1 MPSTICSV
9 RRWWSSRSAKLF
21 FLIAAGTVVPL
32 LGCDVP
38 AATFEP
44 IFLDG
49 RAVAPSGDSLFAVV
63 ERDAGAVVVYGPLGR
78 VRDTIGIGVL
88 QNPGR
93 IQAEGGDWY
102 VSDVVDGDP
111 VIVVF
116 RHDGSVERRIP
127 LAGYTNRAHQF
138 AVLPDGGVVVE
149 GLDGRLVTLRGDSV
163 ETFAAVEI
171 GNRPSLILGVDG
183 GVLHAIPDKTITLY
197 NGFGHIRWRVEWPWA
212 ETAFVSDIGQ
222 DSRGRIHIIAGVAQS
237 NTFIAYSMTPAS
249 GEVVRWSEPSTEGSF
264 LVDRLG
270 KIVEARGRWAG
281 D

>member
-1 MPSTICSV
+1 MPSTICSL
-9 RRWWSSRSAKLF
+9 RRCWSSRSAKLF
-21 FLIAAGTVVPL
+21 FLFAAGTVAPL

-63 ERDAGAVVVYGPLGR
+63 ARDAGAIVVYGPLGH

-93 IQAEGGDWY
+93 IQAVGSDWY

-111 VIVVF
+111 LIVVF
-116 RHDGSVERRIP
+116 GHDGGVARRIS
-127 LAGYTNRAHQF
+127 LAGQTNRAHQF
-138 AVLPDGGVVVE
+138 AVLPDNGVVVE
-149 GLDGRLVTLRGDSV
+149 GPDGRLVTVRGDSV
-163 ETFAAVEI
+163 ETFAAVEL
-171 GNRPSLILGVDG
+171 GNRPSLIIGVDG

-222 DSRGRIHIIAGVAQS
+222 DSRGRIHLIAGVAQS
-237 NTFIAYSMTPAS
+237 NTFIAYSMTPGS
-249 GEVVRWSEPSTEGSF
+249 GEVVRWSEPSAEGSF